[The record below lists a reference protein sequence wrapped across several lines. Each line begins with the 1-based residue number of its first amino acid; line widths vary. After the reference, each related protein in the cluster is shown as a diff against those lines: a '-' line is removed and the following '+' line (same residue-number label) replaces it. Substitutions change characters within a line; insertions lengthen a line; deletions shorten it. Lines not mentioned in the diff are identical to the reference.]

1 MELAKDSISS
11 NSIIKLG
18 HTVELM
24 NQLGQNALQGDL
36 CKHHRLNAGNNRCMS
51 YVTGIYTG
59 ETKEYIQEK
68 TIQVDINYS
77 KIIFS

>member
-1 MELAKDSISS
+1 
-11 NSIIKLG
+11 
-18 HTVELM
+18 
-24 NQLGQNALQGDL
+24 
-36 CKHHRLNAGNNRCMS
+36 MS

-77 KIIFS
+77 KIIFG